1 MNVPTHT
8 PLSANKVSSDRQSEP
23 DTSSWVGR
31 GPLGALP
38 SLSSAARRALA
49 LTAVLSVANAG
60 ALVAQAFLLAH
71 VLADIVAG
79 ETTGHAP
86 VVAALVGAV
95 LARGV
100 LGWAMRAVAARAA
113 AGAKEELRAKTVDH
127 ALRLGPEWIDERGA
141 GELTAL
147 TTRGLD
153 ALDAYFTEY
162 LPALVTAAVVPV
174 AAGAAVLFVDWPSA
188 VLIAIT
194 LPLLPLFAILI
205 GKNTADRVARAT
217 DAVHRLSGH
226 LLELLRALPVLTAF
240 RRAEAQAEAV
250 RRVSDRHRTTTL
262 STLRLAFASAFALE
276 LAATLSVALV
286 AVVIGVRLVSG
297 DLSLAVGLGV
307 LILAPECYQPLRTV
321 GSAFHASEDGVEA
334 VRRVTDILAVPP
346 PREGTR
352 VPTRG
357 EVRVRDLRVR
367 RRNGFAPDGETF
379 TVAPGRRVWLSG
391 RSGTGKTTTL
401 SVLLG
406 FVTPHSGSVTVA
418 GVPLDEIDM
427 SRWREAVAWVPQS
440 PAFTG
445 GTVRAELGLT
455 GASAAEVDAVL
466 RRLDLD
472 GLAERPVHRLSVGQR
487 QRVAVARALLRVRQ
501 GAWLLLLDEPTAHL
515 DAANA
520 ERVWQ
525 AVQEAQDA
533 GAAVVVAAHPR
544 REATP
549 SEGNARS
556 EAASEVGSGRT
567 DRHVRPVPLRELG
580 ERRLIRGVVL
590 GAAALLAGVALT
602 ATSAWLIAKASQQP
616 PILTLTVAVVGVR
629 TFGLA
634 RAGLRYVER
643 LVTHDGAFRVAARLR
658 ERLWRATVRLGPARV
673 LGASRDEGLRRLVD
687 DVDTVRD
694 LLPRAVTP
702 PFVAAAVVFGG
713 CVVQTVVLPRAG
725 WVLVGASVVAA
736 LVAPTLAVLLDRH
749 ATATLA
755 EGRRDVAA
763 RVLSLFDGAAEL
775 LAFGAHARHR
785 ARLADSD
792 ARLAAVARRQAW
804 GEGAAEAVVIVA
816 TGLAAV
822 TGVVFAADAV
832 GAGTLDPVLAPV
844 PALVPLALAEA
855 LSLLPPAAQHWDAL
869 RRARTRLA
877 ATLDVES
884 VPDRP
889 EGAVELTPGGGVRL
903 RAVDVRWPGGARP
916 TLRDVDLD
924 IPEGA
929 YVAVVGPSGSG
940 KSSLLATLLGFL
952 RPERG
957 CAVVPERVAWA
968 PQEPQLVSTTVAENL
983 RLADPHADL
992 ARLEWALRTAGI
1004 AELDVDTVLGD
1015 AGSGLSGGQAHRVA
1029 LARAVLAAQDADL
1042 VLLDEPTA
1050 HLDESTARTV
1060 LANLREALAGRT
1072 VVHVTHRPEEA
1083 ADADLIVQVRDG
1095 RVRVLGDMREPTR
1108 AGERA

>member
-1 MNVPTHT
+1 M
-8 PLSANKVSSDRQSEP
+8 
-23 DTSSWVGR
+23 
-31 GPLGALP
+31 
-38 SLSSAARRALA
+38 
-49 LTAVLSVANAG
+49 
-60 ALVAQAFLLAH
+60 
-71 VLADIVAG
+71 
-79 ETTGHAP
+79 
-86 VVAALVGAV
+86 
-95 LARGV
+95 
-100 LGWAMRAVAARAA
+100 
-113 AGAKEELRAKTVDH
+113 
-127 ALRLGPEWIDERGA
+127 
-141 GELTAL
+141 
-147 TTRGLD
+147 
-153 ALDAYFTEY
+153 
-162 LPALVTAAVVPV
+162 
-174 AAGAAVLFVDWPSA
+174 
-188 VLIAIT
+188 
-194 LPLLPLFAILI
+194 
-205 GKNTADRVARAT
+205 
-217 DAVHRLSGH
+217 
-226 LLELLRALPVLTAF
+226 
-240 RRAEAQAEAV
+240 
-250 RRVSDRHRTTTL
+250 
-262 STLRLAFASAFALE
+262 
-276 LAATLSVALV
+276 
-286 AVVIGVRLVSG
+286 
-297 DLSLAVGLGV
+297 
-307 LILAPECYQPLRTV
+307 
-321 GSAFHASEDGVEA
+321 
-334 VRRVTDILAVPP
+334 
-346 PREGTR
+346 
-352 VPTRG
+352 
-357 EVRVRDLRVR
+357 
-367 RRNGFAPDGETF
+367 
-379 TVAPGRRVWLSG
+379 SG

-658 ERLWRATVRLGPARV
+658 ERLWRAMVRLGPARV

-687 DVDTVRD
+687 DVAPCGTCCRGRDTAAR
-694 LLPRAVTP
+694 PRR
-702 PFVAAAVVFGG
+702 GG

-822 TGVVFAADAV
+822 AGVVFAADAV

-924 IPEGA
+924 IPEGRTSPSSDRRGRA
-929 YVAVVGPSGSG
+929 SRRCWRRCWGSCVPSGAAPWCPSG
-940 KSSLLATLLGFL
+940 WRGRRRNRNWCPRPSPRTCGWPTPTPTSRDWSGRCAPRGSPNSTSTPCWATPAAGCPGA
-952 RPERG
+952 RPTGWRWRG
-957 CAVVPERVAWA
+957 RCSPRRTPTWCCSTSPRRTWTSRPPARSWPTCGRRWRVGQW
-968 PQEPQLVSTTVAENL
+968 ST
-983 RLADPHADL
+983 
-992 ARLEWALRTAGI
+992 
-1004 AELDVDTVLGD
+1004 
-1015 AGSGLSGGQAHRVA
+1015 
-1029 LARAVLAAQDADL
+1029 
-1042 VLLDEPTA
+1042 
-1050 HLDESTARTV
+1050 
-1060 LANLREALAGRT
+1060 
-1072 VVHVTHRPEEA
+1072 
-1083 ADADLIVQVRDG
+1083 
-1095 RVRVLGDMREPTR
+1095 
-1108 AGERA
+1108 

>member
-1 MNVPTHT
+1 
-8 PLSANKVSSDRQSEP
+8 
-23 DTSSWVGR
+23 
-31 GPLGALP
+31 
-38 SLSSAARRALA
+38 
-49 LTAVLSVANAG
+49 
-60 ALVAQAFLLAH
+60 
-71 VLADIVAG
+71 
-79 ETTGHAP
+79 
-86 VVAALVGAV
+86 
-95 LARGV
+95 
-100 LGWAMRAVAARAA
+100 
-113 AGAKEELRAKTVDH
+113 
-127 ALRLGPEWIDERGA
+127 
-141 GELTAL
+141 
-147 TTRGLD
+147 
-153 ALDAYFTEY
+153 
-162 LPALVTAAVVPV
+162 
-174 AAGAAVLFVDWPSA
+174 
-188 VLIAIT
+188 
-194 LPLLPLFAILI
+194 
-205 GKNTADRVARAT
+205 
-217 DAVHRLSGH
+217 
-226 LLELLRALPVLTAF
+226 
-240 RRAEAQAEAV
+240 
-250 RRVSDRHRTTTL
+250 
-262 STLRLAFASAFALE
+262 
-276 LAATLSVALV
+276 
-286 AVVIGVRLVSG
+286 
-297 DLSLAVGLGV
+297 
-307 LILAPECYQPLRTV
+307 
-321 GSAFHASEDGVEA
+321 
-334 VRRVTDILAVPP
+334 
-346 PREGTR
+346 
-352 VPTRG
+352 
-357 EVRVRDLRVR
+357 
-367 RRNGFAPDGETF
+367 
-379 TVAPGRRVWLSG
+379 
-391 RSGTGKTTTL
+391 
-401 SVLLG
+401 
-406 FVTPHSGSVTVA
+406 
-418 GVPLDEIDM
+418 
-427 SRWREAVAWVPQS
+427 
-440 PAFTG
+440 
-445 GTVRAELGLT
+445 
-455 GASAAEVDAVL
+455 
-466 RRLDLD
+466 
-472 GLAERPVHRLSVGQR
+472 
-487 QRVAVARALLRVRQ
+487 
-501 GAWLLLLDEPTAHL
+501 
-515 DAANA
+515 
-520 ERVWQ
+520 
-525 AVQEAQDA
+525 
-533 GAAVVVAAHPR
+533 
-544 REATP
+544 
-549 SEGNARS
+549 
-556 EAASEVGSGRT
+556 
-567 DRHVRPVPLRELG
+567 
-580 ERRLIRGVVL
+580 
-590 GAAALLAGVALT
+590 
-602 ATSAWLIAKASQQP
+602 
-616 PILTLTVAVVGVR
+616 
-629 TFGLA
+629 
-634 RAGLRYVER
+634 
-643 LVTHDGAFRVAARLR
+643 
-658 ERLWRATVRLGPARV
+658 
-673 LGASRDEGLRRLVD
+673 
-687 DVDTVRD
+687 
-694 LLPRAVTP
+694 
-702 PFVAAAVVFGG
+702 
-713 CVVQTVVLPRAG
+713 RAG

-1004 AELDVDTVLGD
+1004 AGLDVDTVLGD